1 MAAEASI
8 CRSLRAMGG
17 FTTVDVLFTEW
28 GAPLLNHL
36 RIGMSKP
43 WLTGRSCADVVHFA
57 IAHAFVHP
65 GPCVSRVSDASNS
78 AAGM

>member
-1 MAAEASI
+1 
-8 CRSLRAMGG
+8 LGG

-43 WLTGRSCADVVHFA
+43 WLTGRSCADAVHFA
-57 IAHAFVHP
+57 VAHAFVHP
-65 GPCVSRVSDASNS
+65 EPSASLRGTAPDAGAP
-78 AAGM
+78 AAGL